1 MNGEEI
7 LIPTKE
13 EVENLLRFAMDS
25 KLVQIETIG
34 ELIGMKWS
42 DSLMPKIKGEP
53 DWDYE
58 GLKQFFISNGIGSSD
73 TFEVALEKLK

>member
-25 KLVQIETIG
+25 KLVQMQTIG
-34 ELIGMKWS
+34 ELIGMKWL

-53 DWDYE
+53 DWGYE
-58 GLKQFFISNGIGSSD
+58 GLKQFFIDNGIGSSD
-73 TFEVALEKLK
+73 TFDVALEKLK